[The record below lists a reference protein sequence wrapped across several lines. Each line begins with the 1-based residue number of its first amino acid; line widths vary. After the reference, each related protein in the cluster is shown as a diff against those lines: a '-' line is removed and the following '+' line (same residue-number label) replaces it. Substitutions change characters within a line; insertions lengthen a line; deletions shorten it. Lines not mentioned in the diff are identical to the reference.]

1 MFIISLLNNHG
12 KELKLNTIYKELA
25 KKKKCIRYKHIKF
38 NHLLR
43 KGGQI
48 AEKISKLTK
57 YFDAT
62 IVKDGKLVQKQLKII
77 SVNCSSCI
85 DRTNIFMEMLFQFIF
100 EKQNYS
106 LFTENIDK
114 HKLLWHN
121 QAEITAREYAL
132 TRGMKTYLIESDY
145 QTFLLENYS
154 FI

>member
-1 MFIISLLNNHG
+1 
-12 KELKLNTIYKELA
+12 
-25 KKKKCIRYKHIKF
+25 
-38 NHLLR
+38 
-43 KGGQI
+43 
-48 AEKISKLTK
+48 
-57 YFDAT
+57 
-62 IVKDGKLVQKQLKII
+62 
-77 SVNCSSCI
+77 
-85 DRTNIFMEMLFQFIF
+85 MEMLFQFIF

-121 QAEITAREYAL
+121 RAEITAREYAL